1 MNNTGSKTTWGVK
14 LKQLMPATKNRLLFY
29 LLVGVVVMVSSSC
42 SLLSYI
48 SEEQLSH
55 GIKKGPYDA
64 IIVPGNPFDSA
75 QASSIFRARIHWA
88 KKLYDDGIARNIIFS
103 GAAVHSPYKEGLAMK
118 IIADSLGIPS
128 NHTFVETR
136 AEHSTQNVDYGLL
149 LADSLGF
156 KKVAIA
162 TDPFQAV
169 YVRHYL
175 KQKDMDIPV
184 LPFEPEGMITLN
196 QPLPPVNC
204 QSAYVHNFIPLR
216 EREERAAQTD

>member
-1 MNNTGSKTTWGVK
+1 MKSVPKHTGSKCIARPLINHPVN
-14 LKQLMPATKNRLLFY
+14 LRLVVLVLAATMLF
-29 LLVGVVVMVSSSC
+29 SSC
-42 SLLSYI
+42 GLMDYVTSATYNRSVK
-48 SEEQLSH
+48 SA
-55 GIKKGPYDA
+55 PFDA
-64 IIVPGNPFDSA
+64 IIVPGVPFDSIKA
-75 QASSIFRARIHWA
+75 NRIFRARMFWA
-88 KKLYDDGIARNIIFS
+88 KKLYEQGIARNIIFS
-103 GAAVHSPYKEGLAMK
+103 GAAVNTPYTEGLAMK

-175 KQKDMDIPV
+175 KQKGMDIPV